1 MDQDKKP
8 EFRELKPGKAFCIG
22 ARVYKG
28 SFVKVIKDKK
38 GKEKKEISV
47 SSTCMV
53 PESLIKAHKLPDW
66 LFIDGSEKPKTKKV
80 ELGNKNK

>member
-8 EFRELKPGKAFCIG
+8 EFKELKHGKTLCIG

-28 SFVKVIKDKK
+28 SFIKVTKDKK

-53 PESLIKAHKLPDW
+53 PESLIEAHKIRDW
-66 LFIDGSEKPKTKKV
+66 IFIGGGEKPKPKV
-80 ELGNKNK
+80 ESGNKNK

>member
-1 MDQDKKP
+1 MDTDKKP
-8 EFRELKPGKAFCIG
+8 EFRELKPGKSFCIG

-53 PESLIKAHKLPDW
+53 PESLIKAHKLPES
-66 LFIDGSEKPKTKKV
+66 LFIDDPDKPKPKQVAV
-80 ELGNKNK
+80 EKNK